1 MTEVFVQLEGS
12 PYAATLFLQMEL
24 CKDKTLHNWISE
36 QNGMENAD
44 HEKRYQEAKSILTQC
59 LRALAYLHNHSCVHR
74 DVKPSNLLFGQD
86 DAMRLADFG
95 LAKWLEFS
103 FSKSV
108 PHPGAASPRFV
119 REASAMRL
127 RPARPASAPALRS
140 AQAPAVPVT
149 PLQLLRARAPAR
161 PTSAWAPPVAAEA
174 SHADETSVAEPAA
187 SLSKGGEDCRAGWG
201 IQPTRTDRS
210 QGDRGD
216 RCTCEAS
223 ESSLVSTQQPL
234 HSETSQELDLP
245 EEDPGVPPRAKRSR
259 HALRLGLV
267 FLEECDDANEA
278 ELQGKVEALRRKEL
292 HEKWRKL
299 RQQQKELEEEQQE
312 VQKLLQRTPKRT
324 PGRPQSAA
332 SGTRRSGISGSAA
345 ELRIEAWCEAP
356 GSDGKAIS
364 GTTSRVTP
372 KSRPSS
378 SPGALRRSASAPGQ
392 RQEESMRRQAAQ
404 RLDCRRVNG
413 TRTSKAKGDPTRTL
427 DTWRFSTVKAL
438 VRDSRLH
445 GIQTPHGRRFH
456 GGLQLESRLLAMHST
471 LWKAGHVR
479 DESCSLRLSAW
490 RGGIRTNGPERAK
503 GHRGMNAGTPCYASP
518 EQLAGKPL
526 ETSTDLFSLGI
537 VLAELIC
544 PVQTQMERTK
554 VLEALKEKRTLPTSS
569 QLADMAVRMT
579 APEPMMRPSA
589 KELLEELGEE
599 VPEFDAE
606 HCPQNVTLLVAMTPS
621 STGVLERLQDW

>member
-1 MTEVFVQLEGS
+1 MFLLKREASVDSVKTAMAVFLLTTN
-12 PYAATLFLQMEL
+12 PRA
-24 CKDKTLHNWISE
+24 
-36 QNGMENAD
+36 
-44 HEKRYQEAKSILTQC
+44 REASRQ
-59 LRALAYLHNHSCVHR
+59 AYL
-74 DVKPSNLLFGQD
+74 
-86 DAMRLADFG
+86 
-95 LAKWLEFS
+95 
-103 FSKSV
+103 
-108 PHPGAASPRFV
+108 
-119 REASAMRL
+119 EASAMRL

-187 SLSKGGEDCRAGWG
+187 SLSKGGED
-201 IQPTRTDRS
+201 RS

-245 EEDPGVPPRAKRSR
+245 E
-259 HALRLGLV
+259 
-267 FLEECDDANEA
+267 EECDDANEA

-345 ELRIEAWCEAP
+345 ELRI
-356 GSDGKAIS
+356 DGKAIS

-392 RQEESMRRQAAQ
+392 RQEVKKSNLRDLHYESMRRQAAQ
-404 RLDCRRVNG
+404 RLELLKQRE
-413 TRTSKAKGDPTRTL
+413 
-427 DTWRFSTVKAL
+427 
-438 VRDSRLH
+438 
-445 GIQTPHGRRFH
+445 IQREPWTH
-456 GGLQLESRLLAMHST
+456 GGSRPSRPWSAIPGYTGYRPHMEEDSMVGCNWSRASLQCIRLF
-471 LWKAGHVR
+471 
-479 DESCSLRLSAW
+479 
-490 RGGIRTNGPERAK
+490 
-503 GHRGMNAGTPCYASP
+503 
-518 EQLAGKPL
+518 GKP
-526 ETSTDLFSLGI
+526 G
-537 VLAELIC
+537 
-544 PVQTQMERTK
+544 M
-554 VLEALKEKRTLPTSS
+554 
-569 QLADMAVRMT
+569 
-579 APEPMMRPSA
+579 
-589 KELLEELGEE
+589 
-599 VPEFDAE
+599 
-606 HCPQNVTLLVAMTPS
+606 
-621 STGVLERLQDW
+621 